1 MSKVMKENQQQINYA
16 RRLRNEQT
24 DAETI
29 LWSKLKHK
37 QLEGVKFRRQQ
48 PIDQYIVDFVS
59 FDTKLILEIDG
70 GQHNEKVVRKRDNAR
85 TVRLRRSG
93 YCVLRFWDNEVLLN
107 IDGVLEKIRQ
117 NIKQEF
123 HPHPDPLPSRE
134 RGKGYSLSSREVP
147 SISPSPGGGNLPCSI
162 SPSPGGGNLPC
173 SFSPSPGG
181 RELEGGG
188 RK

>member
-1 MSKVMKENQQQINYA
+1 MELEGGGMSKVMKENQQQINFA
-16 RRLRNEQT
+16 RRLRHEQT

-59 FDTKLILEIDG
+59 FDTKLILEIDS
-70 GQHNEKVVRKRDNAR
+70 GQHNEEVVRKRDNAR

-147 SISPSPGGGNLPCSI
+147 SNSLPWREGVRGRGKEISSYDYS
-162 SPSPGGGNLPC
+162 
-173 SFSPSPGG
+173 
-181 RELEGGG
+181 RH
-188 RK
+188 